1 MAIQGFKDIIDRRG
15 YKVEL
20 EDRKVFEKEMS
31 KSNFGLGCSDMIEFI
46 LYDVSENKLPQGDDG
61 KLVRYISINDANID
75 EYFILSDNPNTKKK
89 NETPEFIVDIEKLI
103 REAGYD
109 NGIFKTQVTLL
120 NRRVGTEGSGDDS
133 LWIHEISPSRTEIRI
148 LPNRAKGKNLD
159 LEQRYSIF
167 TDGRNFRDDII
178 YYVNIYIENLDLQKI
193 LDNFLF
199 TKGTESDGVT
209 YINLIKKEFNIP
221 SFEVLLDRIKRKF
234 IESMKFYVRGA
245 EWDINN
251 VNFGKAKNDVDCV
264 ELSIQQIQT
273 DAQQSLINCIEFYLP
288 KRNIQK
294 DNLLTKEQQVTLD
307 KVKQILKTST
317 SNSLFQSTVPDKI
330 EGVVRGC
337 NDPDAE
343 NFNPLAKENDGSC
356 RYKEPEVEIVIKG
369 CTRSDALNYNPK
381 ATQDDGSCK
390 YKNEPDCVTKKYY
403 VWSATA
409 SIKYKLKGVAGI
421 KNGVE
426 YDSFS
431 IKHDTGTMKFVGDVR
446 EVPKP
451 VTQIQETCRY
461 VLHNVNFKPN
471 YRPFAFEQGVRSF
484 YGAGSGVGDIFGQG
498 IIGNRPNPYFSE
510 NSPPVSVTYMDA
522 LGNRKTSKMLSP
534 GDTTTICARVG
545 SVTPTP
551 GIEISKGAVCTGAV
565 KPTPPPVVRVEPPRQ
580 IPIPVIRGGSGG
592 GGGGFIGQREEF
604 EIAEE
609 TINPFTNPGD
619 RVNRNVFTRNYL

>member
-307 KVKQILKTST
+307 KVKQILK
-317 SNSLFQSTVPDKI
+317 
-330 EGVVRGC
+330 
-337 NDPDAE
+337 
-343 NFNPLAKENDGSC
+343 
-356 RYKEPEVEIVIKG
+356 
-369 CTRSDALNYNPK
+369 
-381 ATQDDGSCK
+381 
-390 YKNEPDCVTKKYY
+390 
-403 VWSATA
+403 
-409 SIKYKLKGVAGI
+409 
-421 KNGVE
+421 
-426 YDSFS
+426 
-431 IKHDTGTMKFVGDVR
+431 H
-446 EVPKP
+446 
-451 VTQIQETCRY
+451 
-461 VLHNVNFKPN
+461 LHL
-471 YRPFAFEQGVRSF
+471 
-484 YGAGSGVGDIFGQG
+484 IH
-498 IIGNRPNPYFSE
+498 YFSQ
-510 NSPPVSVTYMDA
+510 
-522 LGNRKTSKMLSP
+522 L
-534 GDTTTICARVG
+534 
-545 SVTPTP
+545 
-551 GIEISKGAVCTGAV
+551 
-565 KPTPPPVVRVEPPRQ
+565 
-580 IPIPVIRGGSGG
+580 
-592 GGGGFIGQREEF
+592 
-604 EIAEE
+604 
-609 TINPFTNPGD
+609 
-619 RVNRNVFTRNYL
+619 YLIK